1 MFLTLHTTYFAGY
14 ADDNTSLVIR
24 DNIKDLISAFEEIG
38 EKLLTWVSKNEMKL
52 KADKCHLL
60 LNTQENYVLK
70 MGNFNIKNSFS
81 EKLLSVNFDYD
92 LKFNIHIE
100 DISKKA
106 SHKLNAFTMLTP
118 CVGLSKCQF

>member
-60 LNTQENYVLK
+60 LNTQKNYVLK
-70 MGNFNIKNSFS
+70 MGSFNIKILF
-81 EKLLSVNFDYD
+81 
-92 LKFNIHIE
+92 LKN
-100 DISKKA
+100 
-106 SHKLNAFTMLTP
+106 
-118 CVGLSKCQF
+118 C